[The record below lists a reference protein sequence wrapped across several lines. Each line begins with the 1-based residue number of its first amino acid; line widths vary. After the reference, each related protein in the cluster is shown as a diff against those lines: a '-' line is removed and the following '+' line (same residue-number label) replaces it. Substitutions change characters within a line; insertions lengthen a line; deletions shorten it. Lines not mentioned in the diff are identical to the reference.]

1 MSLMYEVAAVNAAMI
16 QAAEVC
22 RQDMPEG
29 EKVNAVLACFA
40 GMKPVEA
47 EPVVHAKLE
56 YRLYPRVGIVSVHGE
71 MRCRACGQ
79 VFQRITGMKRFK
91 YCPNCSAK
99 LDAREVEA

>member
-1 MSLMYEVAAVNAAMI
+1 MSLMYEVNALNAAMI

-47 EPVVHAKLE
+47 ELVVHAELE
-56 YRLYPRVGIVSVHGE
+56 S
-71 MRCRACGQ
+71 
-79 VFQRITGMKRFK
+79 TGMDEAWCEWGNCTSCGNSNYINAK
-91 YCPNCSAK
+91 YCNWCGAK
-99 LDAREVEA
+99 LRGGTGDGC

>member
-29 EKVNAVLACFA
+29 DKLNAVLACFA

-47 EPVVHAKLE
+47 EPVMHSSWCNPWPYRTGAICRRCETHAKGKHKFCPE
-56 YRLYPRVGIVSVHGE
+56 
-71 MRCRACGQ
+71 CGAH
-79 VFQRITGMKRFK
+79 MD
-91 YCPNCSAK
+91 AK
-99 LDAREVEA
+99 GDATCG